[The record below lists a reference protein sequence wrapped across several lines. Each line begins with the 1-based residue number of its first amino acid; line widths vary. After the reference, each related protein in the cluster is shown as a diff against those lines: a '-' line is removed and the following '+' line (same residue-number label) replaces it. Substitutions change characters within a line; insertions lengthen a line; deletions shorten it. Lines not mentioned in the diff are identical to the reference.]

1 MDQDAKDSR
10 HLALVAR
17 DGRHVTRA
25 RGRRELRARETSLNL
40 EGSKIPSTL
49 HVSKF
54 KRLDLIPQSKS
65 AAQMEIAIIFGIFD
79 EIQYKYKFKLR
90 KTKPHLTWA

>member
-1 MDQDAKDSR
+1 VDQDAKDSR

-25 RGRRELRARETSLNL
+25 RGRRELRARETSQNL

-54 KRLDLIPQSKS
+54 KRLVDLIPQSKS
-65 AAQMEIAIIFGIFD
+65 AAQMEIAIIFGIA